1 MAFGGYSR
9 GEALGLIIGTLAAI
23 GVGVGFGALLLKKP
37 EPGAAAQA
45 TAKDA
50 QPNSEVR
57 PLAAIVTNLGSPADT
72 FVRLQAAIVI
82 ELNTPNSDALA
93 AKVGDEIVAYLRTV
107 PITEIQGPTGFQF
120 LREELKDERFSS
132 EEARSAIFLL
142 QLLSLSKRFS
152 LLALKEFGVRY
163 EHKPK
168 PSRHGPTW
176 NGYSYFRLARRIGD
190 HTGSRAANRL

>member
-57 PLAAIVTNLGSPADT
+57 TLAPIVTNLGSPAET
-72 FVRLQAAIVI
+72 FVRLQAAIVL

-120 LREELKDERFSS
+120 LREELKRRAVQFGGGKIRD
-132 EEARSAIFLL
+132 FLITT
-142 QLLSLSKRFS
+142 FVI
-152 LLALKEFGVRY
+152 E
-163 EHKPK
+163 
-168 PSRHGPTW
+168 
-176 NGYSYFRLARRIGD
+176 
-190 HTGSRAANRL
+190 

>member
-37 EPGAAAQA
+37 EPGAAPQA

-57 PLAAIVTNLGSPADT
+57 ALAPIVTNLGSPADT
-72 FVRLQAAIVI
+72 FVRLQAAIVL

-120 LREELKDERFSS
+120 LREELKRRAVQLGGGKIRD
-132 EEARSAIFLL
+132 FLITT
-142 QLLSLSKRFS
+142 FVI
-152 LLALKEFGVRY
+152 E
-163 EHKPK
+163 
-168 PSRHGPTW
+168 
-176 NGYSYFRLARRIGD
+176 
-190 HTGSRAANRL
+190 

>member
-23 GVGVGFGALLLKKP
+23 GLGVGFGALLLKKP

-50 QPNSEVR
+50 QTNSEVR
-57 PLAAIVTNLGSPADT
+57 PLAPIVTNLGSPADT
-72 FVRLQAAIVI
+72 FVRLQAAIVL

-120 LREELKDERFSS
+120 LREELKRRAVQLGGGKIHD
-132 EEARSAIFLL
+132 FLITT
-142 QLLSLSKRFS
+142 FVI
-152 LLALKEFGVRY
+152 E
-163 EHKPK
+163 
-168 PSRHGPTW
+168 
-176 NGYSYFRLARRIGD
+176 
-190 HTGSRAANRL
+190 